1 MNEQVIR
8 QPTLCRSIKI
18 ADGNSVLIRPLR
30 YDDKQAFLALFN
42 RLTAETK
49 FLRYHYSKL
58 TMTPEEAEEYCRLD
72 YQDKFA
78 LVAEIDRKTVK
89 DIVGLGRYDKI
100 LPTSMAEISFLV
112 DDREQGKGICT
123 HLLRYLTEAAR
134 ERGITKFIGE
144 LTNENTIMLDI
155 LKKYRPDLE
164 QIVDGNDIV
173 TKFDL

>member
-1 MNEQVIR
+1 MKEHVIPPPALQR
-8 QPTLCRSIKI
+8 LIKI
-18 ADGNSVLIRPLR
+18 TDGSEVLIRPLC
-30 YDDKQAFLALFN
+30 YEDKEAFLAMFN

-58 TMTPEEAEEYCRLD
+58 TMTAEEAEEYCSLD
-72 YQDKFA
+72 YWDKFA
-78 LVAEIDRKTVK
+78 LVAEINRGDHK
-89 DIVGLGRYDKI
+89 DIIGLGRYDKI
-100 LPTSMAEISFLV
+100 SPTSMAEISFLV

-123 HLLRYLTEAAR
+123 SLLKDLTEFAR

-155 LKKYRPDLE
+155 LRKYRPDLE